1 MYIKSELGTR
11 GINCVGFI
19 FLFIPGYFGWG
30 DVERERE
37 REMECILFLHFEIL
51 QSCFS
56 SLHVWSFLVLFF
68 FSLF

>member
-37 REMECILFLHFEIL
+37 RERNGVHFIFAL
-51 QSCFS
+51 
-56 SLHVWSFLVLFF
+56 
-68 FSLF
+68 